1 MTLLSIESS
10 TDSPT
15 VERVLITMADYDE
28 IFEKE
33 HSDKLEMF
41 INKDTVNDI
50 INEYGLNRSTRS
62 IAHRGFNVCSTS
74 VYGEPG
80 WVIRKNSTTPED
92 IRLQKAKTLLS
103 HFAPK
108 IRNSPEP
115 PDINVAKQALD
126 SIEANLDKVNKHFDY
141 SSCYDKP
148 EPDFI
153 HYGLLSEG
161 FGNRLQ
167 DTNAEVLIVD
177 EDLSRDTSDLIN
189 KVLKGNEKMINYER
203 LLTPKKVIFNG
214 PATIVFW
221 RDGTKTVVKLSKN
234 DKANPY
240 NGFCAAL
247 AKKIFENNSKIQKIV
262 KNAEYQVPKK
272 CEDSCPIFETEGS
285 AK

>member
-33 HSDKLEMF
+33 HSDKFYDLFTDKLEMF
-41 INKDTVNDI
+41 LNKDTVNDI
-50 INEYGLNRSTRS
+50 INEYGLNRSIRS

-74 VYGEPG
+74 VYDEPG
-80 WVIRKNSTTPED
+80 WIIRKNSTTPEN
-92 IRLQKAKTLLS
+92 IHLQKAKELLS
-103 HFAPK
+103 SFAPK

-126 SIEANLDKVNKHFDY
+126 SIEAKIDY

-161 FGNRLQ
+161 SNSK
-167 DTNAEVLIVD
+167 VSVYD
-177 EDLSRDTSDLIN
+177 EWFSFDASELMKKEI
-189 KVLKGNEKMINYER
+189 LKGNKTAINYEH

-221 RDGTKTVVKLSKN
+221 RDGTKTVVKCSEN

-272 CEDSCPIFETEGS
+272 CKDSCPIFETEGS
-285 AK
+285 EK